1 MRIRASL
8 VAALLCLV
16 LSTQSAEARRFF
28 IPIPRFGASETIDPV
43 YDLPD
48 REPFVRDGEN
58 WDVGY
63 LNGLSGNAYVLYH
76 GDHYTKLDDERI
88 ALLTEMLGFDPTA
101 KHRAQYAIDHAD
113 EIARS
118 KAREAAER
126 AHHDEM
132 IASGR
137 LVEPRPGESHEDFIA
152 RARATFAKRS
162 RETGRSPSSPADVGR
177 TPSSSTGFWLF
188 GLFLLVVIFAGA
200 RIYRGVFSLARSVS
214 RNVSDDDGHYGGPDH
229 QSFDQQVAKRLA
241 ELQYG
246 EPAGTTDGGEGGG
259 GGGRGYPAAPA
270 MAAPIAARGFGRK
283 A

>member
-1 MRIRASL
+1 MRISASL
-8 VAALLCLV
+8 MAALLCLV

-28 IPIPRFGASETIDPV
+28 FIPIPRFGSTETIDQV

-48 REPFVRDGEN
+48 RAPFIRDGEN

-63 LNGLSGNAYVLYH
+63 LNGRTGNAYVLYH
-76 GDHYTKLDDERI
+76 GDRYTKLDDERI
-88 ALLTEMLGFDPTA
+88 ALLTYELGFDPTA

-126 AHHDEM
+126 AHHDERV
-132 IASGR
+132 ASGR
-137 LVEPRPGESHEDFIA
+137 LMEPLPGESHEAFVA
-152 RARATFAKRS
+152 RAKATFAKRS
-162 RETGRSPSSPADVGR
+162 RDAAASPTSPPDVRR

-200 RIYRGVFSLARSVS
+200 KIYRGVFSLARSVS
-214 RNVSDDDGHYGGPDH
+214 ANAPDDDGPHGEPDQ

-241 ELQYG
+241 ELQSG
-246 EPAGTTDGGEGGG
+246 GPAATTGDRGS
-259 GGGRGYPAAPA
+259 GYPPAPA
-270 MAAPIAARGFGRK
+270 MAAPAAVRGFGRK
-283 A
+283 V

>member
-1 MRIRASL
+1 MRISASL
-8 VAALLCLV
+8 LAALLCLV

-28 IPIPRFGASETIDPV
+28 FIPIPRFGSTETIDQV

-48 REPFVRDGEN
+48 RAPFIRNGEN

-63 LNGLSGNAYVLYH
+63 LNGRAGNAYVLYH
-76 GDHYTKLDDERI
+76 GDRYTKLDDERI

-118 KAREAAER
+118 KADR

-137 LVEPRPGESHEDFIA
+137 LMEPLPGESHEAFVA
-152 RARATFAKRS
+152 RAKATFAKRS
-162 RETGRSPSSPADVGR
+162 REAAPSPTSPADVRR

-200 RIYRGVFSLARSVS
+200 KIYRGVFSLARSVS
-214 RNVSDDDGHYGGPDH
+214 GNAPDDDRPHGEADH

-241 ELQYG
+241 ELQSG
-246 EPAGTTDGGEGGG
+246 GPAATTGDRGS
-259 GGGRGYPAAPA
+259 GYPAAPA
-270 MAAPIAARGFGRK
+270 MAAPAAVRGFGRK
-283 A
+283 V

>member
-1 MRIRASL
+1 MRISASL
-8 VAALLCLV
+8 LAALLCLV

-28 IPIPRFGASETIDPV
+28 FIPIPHFGSTETIDPV

-48 REPFVRDGEN
+48 RAPFIRDGEN

-63 LNGLSGNAYVLYH
+63 LNGRSDNFYVLYH
-76 GDHYTKLDDERI
+76 GDRYTKLDDERI

-118 KAREAAER
+118 KADR

-137 LVEPRPGESHEDFIA
+137 LMEPMPGESHEAFVA
-152 RARATFAKRS
+152 RAKATFAKRS
-162 RETGRSPSSPADVGR
+162 RDAARSPSSPADVRR

-188 GLFLLVVIFAGA
+188 GLFLLVLIFAGA
-200 RIYRGVFSLARSVS
+200 KLYRGVFSLARSVS
-214 RNVSDDDGHYGGPDH
+214 GNMPGDDEPHRGPDH

-241 ELQYG
+241 ELQSG
-246 EPAGTTDGGEGGG
+246 GPAAKTGDSA
-259 GGGRGYPAAPA
+259 RGYPAAPV
-270 MAAPIAARGFGRK
+270 MAAPAPVRGFGRK
-283 A
+283 V

>member
-1 MRIRASL
+1 MRIPASL
-8 VAALLCLV
+8 VTALLCLV

-48 REPFVRDGEN
+48 REPFIRDGEN

-63 LNGLSGNAYVLYH
+63 LNGRTGNAYVLYH

-137 LVEPRPGESHEDFIA
+137 LMEPMPGESHADFVA
-152 RARATFAKRS
+152 RAKATFAKRS
-162 RETGRSPSSPADVGR
+162 REAARSPASPADVRR

-200 RIYRGVFSLARSVS
+200 KIYRGVFSLARSVS
-214 RNVSDDDGHYGGPDH
+214 GNVPDDDGPHGGLDH
-229 QSFDQQVAKRLA
+229 QSFDEQVAKRLA
-241 ELQYG
+241 DLRNG
-246 EPAGTTDGGEGGG
+246 GPAGTAGENG
-259 GGGRGYPAAPA
+259 GYPAAPA
-270 MAAPIAARGFGRK
+270 MAAPAAVRGFGRK
-283 A
+283 V